1 MGVTSSMRPTR
12 NPALAKARMA
22 ACAPAPGVLA
32 PEPPGART
40 LMCMAVIPL
49 SLATVAACDA
59 ARMVAYAED
68 SRRSDLT
75 CIPPEDRA
83 IVSAPEMSVKW
94 IIVLLYEL

>member
-1 MGVTSSMRPTR
+1 MRPTR

-22 ACAPAPGVLA
+22 AWAPAPGVLA

-40 LMCMAVIPL
+40 FMCIAVIPL
-49 SLATVAACDA
+49 SLATVAACAA
-59 ARMVAYAED
+59 ARMVAYADD

-75 CIPPEDRA
+75 CMPPEDLD

-94 IIVLLYEL
+94 IIVLL